1 MFDITLGKLSSVVA
15 QKIKPF
21 IEEILNGYSENVH
34 SIHIVGSSITED
46 FSEKTSDINSIFL
59 VKEMDLK
66 FVELIAPLGKRYH
79 KKGIAAPLIMTPEYI
94 KLSLDVF
101 PIEFL
106 DFKLIH
112 ETVYGEDILKDVEI
126 DLLDLRY
133 QCEREIKTKLIGLR
147 QGYISSKG
155 DKKFITE
162 HIVSYITGYI
172 PLFRGIIFLLGKE
185 PPVRKYEVITALS
198 TNTGINT
205 DIFKKILDI
214 KRGTLKLSKNELD
227 TIFEEYYTTTE
238 NISKI
243 IDELKT

>member
-21 IEEILNGYSENVH
+21 IEEILNGYSGNVH

-126 DLLDLRY
+126 DLLDLRS

-155 DKKFITE
+155 DKTVITE

-185 PPVRKYEVITALS
+185 PPVRKHEVITALF
-198 TNTGINT
+198 THTGINT

-214 KRGTLKLSKNELD
+214 KKGTLKFSKNELD

-243 IDELKT
+243 IDELKP

>member
-21 IEEILNGYSENVH
+21 IEEILNGYSGNVH

-126 DLLDLRY
+126 DLLDLRS

-155 DKKFITE
+155 DKTVITE

-185 PPVRKYEVITALS
+185 PPVRKYEVITELS

-227 TIFEEYYTTTE
+227 TVFEEYYTTTE

-243 IDELKT
+243 IDELKP

>member
-21 IEEILNGYSENVH
+21 IEEILNGYSGNVH

-185 PPVRKYEVITALS
+185 PPVRKHEVITALF
-198 TNTGINT
+198 THTGINT

-214 KRGTLKLSKNELD
+214 KKGTLKFSKNELD

-243 IDELKT
+243 IDELKP

>member
-21 IEEILNGYSENVH
+21 IEEILNGYSGNVH

-185 PPVRKYEVITALS
+185 PPVRKHEVITALF
-198 TNTGINT
+198 THTGINT

-214 KRGTLKLSKNELD
+214 KKGTLKFSKNELD

-243 IDELKT
+243 IDELKI